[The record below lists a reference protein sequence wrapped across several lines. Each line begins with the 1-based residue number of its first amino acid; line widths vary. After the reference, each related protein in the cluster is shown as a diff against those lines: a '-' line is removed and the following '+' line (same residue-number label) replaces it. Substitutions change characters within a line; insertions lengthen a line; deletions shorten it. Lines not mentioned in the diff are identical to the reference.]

1 MAANQFK
8 TSFSTNTNALGLPS
22 TAATA
27 AAKEELLPLLT
38 NLDKKKK
45 AALFLWL
52 PKGSAASLMPE
63 WFVDSLAATAAAAV
77 TEGAYFA
84 SGSTELLTSRTRY
97 RNIVQAIRRDF
108 DVSMDEVV
116 LSQHG
121 QVAGVQNEWDYQVE
135 KKGQELIQSFDARLT
150 QAANDDMDSTNR
162 YMRNLRGWAR
172 ASGVATS
179 ISAAFAT
186 DKFIN
191 LQEAMF
197 NTGADPDTLLVSPG
211 VKLDVTQAFMAQ
223 PSGSKLN
230 FMQPANDVYDLSV
243 DYIRTDLGRVA
254 IIVDRFMPQ
263 VSTTATD
270 LTQATVAAYYLFER
284 EALQLL
290 FFRPIKQY
298 TLPQQGDGFCGYIHG
313 SCTLKV
319 AHASQIGWGTNVTT

>member
-1 MAANQFK
+1 MAILK
-8 TSFSTNTNALGLPS
+8 TSAIGLPATTI
-22 TAATA
+22 TAG
-27 AAKEELLPLLT
+27 AKEELLPLLT

-63 WFVDSLAATAAAAV
+63 WFVDTLAATAAAAV
-77 TEGAYFA
+77 VEGTYFA
-84 SGSTELLTSRTRY
+84 ASATETLSARTRY

-135 KKGQELIQSFDARLT
+135 KKGMEVIQSFDARLT
-150 QAANDDMDSTNR
+150 QTANADMDATNR
-162 YMRNLRGWAR
+162 YMRNLRGWAS
-172 ASGVATS
+172 ASGLATNVS
-179 ISAAFAT
+179 GAFVT
-186 DKFIN
+186 DKFVA

-211 VKLDVTQAFMAQ
+211 VKLDVTQAFMNDAGKARVQYTQ
-223 PSGSKLN
+223 PISE
-230 FMQPANDVYDLSV
+230 VYDMSV

-263 VSTTATD
+263 TASTATD
-270 LTQATVAAYYLFER
+270 GSASMGSYFLFER

-298 TLPQQGDGFCGYIHG
+298 TLPQSGDGFNGYVHG
-313 SCTLKV
+313 SCTLRV
-319 AHASQIGWGTNVTT
+319 AHASQVGHGYNITT

>member
-1 MAANQFK
+1 MAANMLK
-8 TSFSTNTNALGLPS
+8 TTAIGLPATTI
-22 TAATA
+22 TAG
-27 AAKEELLPLLT
+27 AKEELLPLLT

-63 WFVDSLAATAAAAV
+63 WFVDTLAATAAAAV
-77 TEGAYFA
+77 TEGTYFA
-84 SGSTELLTSRTRY
+84 ASATEALTARTRY

-135 KKGQELIQSFDARLT
+135 KKGMEVIQSFDARLT
-150 QAANDDMDSTNR
+150 QTANADMDATNR
-162 YMRNLRGWAR
+162 YMRNLRGWAS
-172 ASGVATS
+172 ASGLATNVS
-179 ISAAFAT
+179 GAFVT

-211 VKLDVTQAFMAQ
+211 VKLDITQAFVNGSATKLQYTQ
-223 PSGSKLN
+223 PVSE
-230 FMQPANDVYDLSV
+230 VYDLSV
-243 DYIRTDLGRVA
+243 DYVRTDLGRVA

-263 VSTTATD
+263 TSTTATD
-270 LTQATVAAYYLFER
+270 GAASMASYFLFER

-313 SCTLKV
+313 SCTLRV
-319 AHASQIGWGTNVTT
+319 AHASQIGHGYNVTT